1 MNDWPPSNY
10 PFLIA
15 LLILTVT
22 AVALAIGDE
31 ELAENLAIYV
41 YYSLILGIAI
51 RFSELAIPE
60 DTIQRLNPAKER
72 ISAGSDF
79 IGHHGSKFIRNMDII
94 LKNLYSTLQLYLR
107 MAIFEIK
114 VSISGFEK
122 QHPPIGT
129 QIRTK
134 ISVIKLQ
141 YLKRLYIAKPG
152 KNISLISDIS
162 WNTAILLSVFLIIS
176 LAYGIT
182 IDMQFV
188 NRYLDNL
195 ILIIIGWLTLYIIL
209 RVRFYTG
216 RLK

>member
-15 LLILTVT
+15 LLILTAT

-41 YYSLILGIAI
+41 YYSLISGVAI
-51 RFSELAIPE
+51 RFSELVLPE
-60 DTIQRLNPAKER
+60 DTMQMLNPAKE
-72 ISAGSDF
+72 
-79 IGHHGSKFIRNMDII
+79 
-94 LKNLYSTLQLYLR
+94 LQLYLR
-107 MAIFEIK
+107 RAIFKIK
-114 VSISGFEK
+114 VSISVFER
-122 QHPPIGT
+122 QHPPIGAH
-129 QIRTK
+129 IRKK
-134 ISVIKLQ
+134 ISFIKLQ
-141 YLKRLYIAKPG
+141 YLKRFYIVKPG

-188 NRYLDNL
+188 KRYLDNL
-195 ILIIIGWLTLYIIL
+195 ILIIIGWLALYILL

-216 RLK
+216 KLK

>member
-1 MNDWPPSNY
+1 M
-10 PFLIA
+10 
-15 LLILTVT
+15 
-22 AVALAIGDE
+22 E
-31 ELAENLAIYV
+31 
-41 YYSLILGIAI
+41 
-51 RFSELAIPE
+51 
-60 DTIQRLNPAKER
+60 RLNPAKER
-72 ISAGSDF
+72 ISVGSDF

-107 MAIFEIK
+107 RAIFEIK

-141 YLKRLYIAKPG
+141 YLKRIYIVKPG

-182 IDMQFV
+182 INMQFV
-188 NRYLDNL
+188 NRYLGNL
-195 ILIIIGWLTLYIIL
+195 ILIIIGWLILYILL